1 MDYSKFDVEDFVADA
16 SFQEF
21 CLGTNDQSDNFWMQ
35 WLKEHPEKRTIV
47 QNAKALYYTLN
58 GNITN
63 ENFRTDYKSF
73 KKATGHLNPDLSSP
87 FITDYETVQKRSN
100 RTLLISL
107 SGIAASL
114 LIVFGVYKFKIREEK
129 NTIAVPQLAYVS
141 PAGKKI
147 SFKLP
152 DGTKV
157 ILNGGSTL
165 KVANNFNINSRDVQL
180 EGEGYFDV
188 VHNSAKTFT
197 VHTGKL
203 NIKDIGTIFN
213 VKAYSADKTTEASL
227 IKGSIEITVNNLLKG
242 KVLLT
247 PNKKFVLF
255 NKRYLTKT
263 TEAIATKKLFAVSSI
278 TSNTISNTIV
288 ETDWTQNKLTFFD
301 QPFDEI
307 AHQIER
313 WYGVKINIVNPQ
325 IKGSH
330 FTATFDHED
339 IIQVLNS
346 LKLSG
351 NFNYRKEGDA
361 ISIY

>member
-1 MDYSKFDVEDFVADA
+1 MDYSKFDIEDFVADA

-21 CLGTNDQSDNFWMQ
+21 CLGNNDQSANFWMH
-35 WLKEHPEKRTIV
+35 WLEEHPEKRTIV

-58 GNITN
+58 GNITD
-63 ENFRTDYKSF
+63 ESFRADYKSF
-73 KKATGHLNPDLSSP
+73 KKATDHLNPDLSSP
-87 FITDYETVQKRSN
+87 FITEFKTTEKRSN
-100 RTLLISL
+100 RTFLISL

-114 LIVFGVYKFKIREEK
+114 LIVFGVYRFRSRVEK
-129 NTIAVPQLAYVS
+129 TTTSVTQLLYVS
-141 PAGKKI
+141 PLGKKK
-147 SFKLP
+147 SFKLA

-165 KVANNFNINSRDVQL
+165 KVAKNFNIDSRDVQL

-188 VHNSAKTFT
+188 VHNSTKTFT
-197 VHTGKL
+197 VHTGKI
-203 NIKDIGTIFN
+203 NVKDIGTIFN
-213 VKAYSADKTTEASL
+213 VKAYSTDKTTEASL
-227 IKGSIEITVNNLLKG
+227 IKGSIEITVNNLSKS

-255 NKRYLTKT
+255 NKRDLSKT
-263 TEAIATKKLFAVSSI
+263 NEVTATKKLFAVSAI
-278 TSNTISNTIV
+278 TNNTISNSIV

-307 AHQIER
+307 APQMER
-313 WYGVKINIVNPQ
+313 WYGVKINIINPQ
-325 IKGSH
+325 VKGGR
-330 FTATFDHED
+330 FTGTFDHED
-339 IIQVLNS
+339 IIQVLNA